1 MTAAKKV
8 QPRCSTSTSHVQL
21 AYAVKEHERNASKGI
36 TAFLAD
42 KGKNGFG
49 SDTPTM
55 TGHGVDVEWNG
66 EWRGAAE

>member
-42 KGKNGFG
+42 KRPFG
-49 SDTPTM
+49 DHPTIAS
-55 TGHGVDVEWNG
+55 GYGLDVEWNG
-66 EWRGAAE
+66 EWKGAAE